1 MKHNASL
8 IHCSL
13 AGALAA
19 AGLATL
25 LGCQKKMQLPP
36 PEVYVQASIE
46 RDVPVMMELVG
57 QTAGSLDVEI
67 RARVE
72 GYLEGIHYQE
82 GQQVQKGDVLF
93 TIESKTFQSVVSQR
107 RADLASAEARLNLA
121 DLEVNR
127 LRPLEEQQAVSRQSL
142 DSALSVQKTS
152 RAAVD
157 AAKAALDKAVLDL
170 SYTRITAPSS
180 GLADFAKVKPG
191 NLVGRGDSTLLTT
204 ISKVDP
210 IHVVIGMQ
218 ERDYLKLVERAG
230 IGNRPME
237 GQGAP
242 TAELILSDGSL
253 YPAKGYFDA
262 VQRAIDPKVG
272 TISVR
277 AVFPNPNRMLR
288 PGQYVKVRFNFD
300 TLKAAVLVPQR
311 AIQELQGAYQVA
323 VIEKGKVQIRPVK
336 MGPRFNQ
343 DWVVSEGLKAGEVV
357 VVEGLQQAKP
367 GVTVTAKPYV
377 AGNGR
382 S

>member
-1 MKHNASL
+1 MKHGTLPLLRAGAG
-8 IHCSL
+8 SL
-13 AGALAA
+13 ALL
-19 AGLATL
+19 GLASA
-25 LGCQKKMQLPP
+25 LGCQKKVQLPP
-36 PEVYVQASIE
+36 PEVYTQASTVQ
-46 RDVPVMMELVG
+46 DVPVVMELVG

-82 GQQVQKGDVLF
+82 GQQVRKGDLLF

-107 RADLASAEARLNLA
+107 RADLASAEARLHLA

-152 RAAVD
+152 RAGVD
-157 AAKAALDKAVLDL
+157 AARAALDKAVLDL
-170 SYTRITAPSS
+170 SYTRITAPSA

-204 ISKVDP
+204 LSTVDP
-210 IHVVIGMQ
+210 IHVLIGMQ
-218 ERDYLKLVERAG
+218 ERDYLKLVERAKG
-230 IGNRPME
+230 GDSPME
-237 GQGAP
+237 GRSAP
-242 TAELILSDGSL
+242 RAELVLSDGSL

-272 TISVR
+272 TITVR
-277 AVFPNPNRMLR
+277 AVFPNPGRVLR
-288 PGQYVKVRFNFD
+288 PGQFVKVRFNFD
-300 TLKAAVLVPQR
+300 TLKGAVLVPQR
-311 AIQELQGAYQVA
+311 AVQEVQGACQVA
-323 VIEKGKVQIRPVK
+323 VVDKGRIQIRPVK

-343 DWVVSEGLKAGEVV
+343 DWVVEEGLKAGETV

-367 GVTVTAKPYV
+367 GVAVTAKPY
-377 AGNGR
+377 AGR